1 MRYSFTPV
9 VRSFHALWLVISLKK
24 FFFLP
29 ISAMNERGL
38 GFYTLDNE
46 ISVTGMNN
54 EMWMCVLSDKGILHM

>member
-1 MRYSFTPV
+1 MNFR
-9 VRSFHALWLVISLKK
+9 IG

-46 ISVTGMNN
+46 IRVTGMNN